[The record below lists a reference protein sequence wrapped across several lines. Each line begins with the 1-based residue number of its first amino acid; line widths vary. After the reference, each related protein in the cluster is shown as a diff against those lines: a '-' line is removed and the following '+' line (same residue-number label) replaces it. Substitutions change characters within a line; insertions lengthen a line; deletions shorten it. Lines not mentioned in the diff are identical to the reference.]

1 MNKTSNFRLL
11 IAYILFSVVY
21 ISSCVFCSLTNISEC
36 NDIQNT
42 DTERQDCPVIII
54 DAGHGGED
62 GGTIG
67 VSGVFEKDIN
77 LKISFDV
84 YYTLKAAGIPVVL
97 TRDKD
102 MLLYDRTINYQ
113 GRKKALDMA
122 KRLETATSYENSI
135 FVSIHQNSFSDS
147 KYSGLQVY
155 YSENNAGSLG
165 LAQTIQELCKNTLQ
179 QKNNRK
185 CKPSQNNIYLLDNIY
200 SPAVLVECGFLSN
213 EKECN
218 LLTNDSY
225 QKEIASI
232 ISTSIINFIQNDEL
246 KY

>member
-1 MNKTSNFRLL
+1 
-11 IAYILFSVVY
+11 
-21 ISSCVFCSLTNISEC
+21 
-36 NDIQNT
+36 
-42 DTERQDCPVIII
+42 
-54 DAGHGGED
+54 
-62 GGTIG
+62 
-67 VSGVFEKDIN
+67 
-77 LKISFDV
+77 
-84 YYTLKAAGIPVVL
+84 
-97 TRDKD
+97 

-155 YSENNAGSLG
+155 YSENNTGSLG

-232 ISTSIINFIQNDEL
+232 ISPSIINFIQNDEL